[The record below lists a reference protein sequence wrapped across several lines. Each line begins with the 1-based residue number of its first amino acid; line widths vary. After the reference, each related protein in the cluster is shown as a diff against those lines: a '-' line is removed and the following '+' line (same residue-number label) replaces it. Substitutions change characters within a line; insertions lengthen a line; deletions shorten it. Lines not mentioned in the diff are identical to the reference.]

1 MKSKAGLLEDSAAAR
16 QIEFPMRVAVCAW
29 CKPKYWGGGPGA
41 VTHGICPRH
50 LRKLKLEAQ
59 RLSAQNT
66 RPALLR
72 VRLSRALKQSLEA
85 LAAAQRTD
93 AAAIV
98 RAACEQYV
106 AQVRDDKPML
116 PLFGQ
121 PAALRR

>member
-29 CKPKYWGGGPGA
+29 CKPKYWGEGPGA

-59 RLSAQNT
+59 RLATQDAFS
-66 RPALLR
+66 ALLR
-72 VRLSRALKQSLEA
+72 VRCSRELKQSLEA
-85 LAAAQRTD
+85 VAASQHTD
-93 AAAIV
+93 ASSVV

-106 AQVRDDKPML
+106 SRVSATKPML
-116 PLFGQ
+116 PLFG
-121 PAALRR
+121 